1 MRAMRM
7 KDLLAEGWIKK
18 SGTTSNRAGMN
29 GGAKFHSNSDLKHPI
44 LTAYV
49 LRRHGS
55 PLWPTCLL
63 RRQVKLFNHFTGFF
77 CSLCIACFAE
87 MTSDFGGGGKNNK
100 ERLEYVKQER
110 NALKPDCFMHLFC

>member
-29 GGAKFHSNSDLKHPI
+29 GGMDH
-44 LTAYV
+44 
-49 LRRHGS
+49 
-55 PLWPTCLL
+55 
-63 RRQVKLFNHFTGFF
+63 
-77 CSLCIACFAE
+77 LCGRLVYYDE

-100 ERLEYVKQER
+100 ERLEYVKQS
-110 NALKPDCFMHLFC
+110 KSQCP